1 MATIEDCKATIVEQE
16 EIIVAQGTELAGL
29 DTELA
34 NATGVREAEHK
45 TFESTEKELV
55 DTVDQMGRALV
66 EIKKGMSFMQIKG
79 APPQERKRLRAL
91 VTALSKIADAA
102 WVTEGNKKVL
112 KSFLQGTQ
120 KVGDDD
126 DLTLKQP
133 Q

>member
-29 DTELA
+29 DAELA
-34 NATGVREAEHK
+34 SATGVREAEHK
-45 TFESTEKELV
+45 TLESTEKELV
-55 DTVDQMGRALV
+55 DTVDQMGRAVV

-79 APPQERKRLRAL
+79 AQPQERKRLRAL
-91 VTALSKIADAA
+91 ATALSKIADAA
-102 WVTEGNKKVL
+102 WVSQGNKKVL